1 MSPVISHPRSA
12 AARHQSDELSP
23 ITITVDCPAKTNL
36 TLEVGPAHD
45 EWGGRHELD
54 TIYCAIG
61 VYDTVTATAKQPGA
75 GFSLELEGAY
85 LGDLASSRNDM
96 RRNHA
101 VLALFAMAQAAEREP
116 DVALTITKRIPVGA
130 GLGGGSADAAATMLA
145 VNRLWELNWPIE
157 RLRTIAAT
165 LGADMPFCLTGGLAY
180 GTGFGERI
188 TDIAPGSR
196 DELALI
202 EQGFS
207 GEVLV
212 GAYQSQLSTPEVYH
226 TFDIVGAAE
235 GDRNHLQA
243 AAISLHP
250 RSGQVLVDGVDVR
263 EYSLKNLRDGVGMVL
278 QKNVLFSGTIDENLR
293 WGNEE
298 ASEEAIQLWS
308 IVLFEPNLPNT
319 PISASDSDAKV
330 ATSHPTHE
338 RSPPMTYQVDERE
351 ARKAYVR
358 RRQTIVFSISGA
370 VLAVVLVI
378 ALLFNFHVFGLGEV
392 ETPASQPNYGNAAP
406 CAVKD
411 SSGKAQY
418 VSNASVGIRVMN
430 GTSHGQFAKAV
441 GEALANRGFSVQK
454 IDNYSSTDVERTTI
468 YFGKN
473 AINQAYTLIG
483 NFTDATMIMTA
494 REDQLIDVVIG
505 ATFNDLQD
513 TNSSPQSGKTITNI
527 EGCKAA
533 DSMTKLPADTKH
545 DAYTAQ

>member
-1 MSPVISHPRSA
+1 MSPVTSHPRPA
-12 AARHQSDELSP
+12 AARHQFDELSP

-54 TIYCAIG
+54 AIYCAIG

-85 LGDLASSRNDM
+85 LGDLASSRSDM

-226 TFDIVGAAE
+226 TFDLVGAAE
-235 GDRNHLQA
+235 GDRNRLQA

-250 RSGQVLVDGVDVR
+250 RSGQAIDAATQAGASHAFVSGSAPQW
-263 EYSLKNLRDGVGMVL
+263 SLSPPTRQRHNALSRCG
-278 QKNVLFSGTIDENLR
+278 
-293 WGNEE
+293 
-298 ASEEAIQLWS
+298 AIQLWS

-392 ETPASQPNYGNAAP
+392 ETPARQPNYGNAAP

>member
-1 MSPVISHPRSA
+1 M
-12 AARHQSDELSP
+12 
-23 ITITVDCPAKTNL
+23 DCPAKTNL

-45 EWGGRHELD
+45 EWAD
-54 TIYCAIG
+54 ATNWTPPTVQSAYT
-61 VYDTVTATAKQPGA
+61 DTVTATAKQPGA

-85 LGDLASSRNDM
+85 LGDLASSRSDM

-250 RSGQVLVDGVDVR
+250 RSGQAIDAPRRRVPAMHSSPDPPLSGR
-263 EYSLKNLRDGVGMVL
+263 FRRRRG
-278 QKNVLFSGTIDENLR
+278 SGTTHYRGVARYSCGRSYYSSQISR
-293 WGNEE
+293 
-298 ASEEAIQLWS
+298 
-308 IVLFEPNLPNT
+308 T
-319 PISASDSDAKV
+319 PQ
-330 ATSHPTHE
+330 
-338 RSPPMTYQVDERE
+338 YQ
-351 ARKAYVR
+351 
-358 RRQTIVFSISGA
+358 RQTV
-370 VLAVVLVI
+370 
-378 ALLFNFHVFGLGEV
+378 
-392 ETPASQPNYGNAAP
+392 
-406 CAVKD
+406 
-411 SSGKAQY
+411 
-418 VSNASVGIRVMN
+418 
-430 GTSHGQFAKAV
+430 
-441 GEALANRGFSVQK
+441 
-454 IDNYSSTDVERTTI
+454 
-468 YFGKN
+468 
-473 AINQAYTLIG
+473 TL
-483 NFTDATMIMTA
+483 
-494 REDQLIDVVIG
+494 R
-505 ATFNDLQD
+505 
-513 TNSSPQSGKTITNI
+513 
-527 EGCKAA
+527 
-533 DSMTKLPADTKH
+533 
-545 DAYTAQ
+545 

>member
-85 LGDLASSRNDM
+85 LGDLASSRSDM

-250 RSGQVLVDGVDVR
+250 RSGQAIAAATQAGASHAFVSG
-263 EYSLKNLRDGVGMVL
+263 SLSPPTRQRHNALSRCG
-278 QKNVLFSGTIDENLR
+278 
-293 WGNEE
+293 
-298 ASEEAIQLWS
+298 AIQLWS

>member
-1 MSPVISHPRSA
+1 MSPVISHPRPA
-12 AARHQSDELSP
+12 AARHQFDELSP

-85 LGDLASSRNDM
+85 LGDLASSRSDM

-145 VNRLWELNWPIE
+145 VNRLWDLNWPIE

-188 TDIAPGSR
+188 TDITPGSR

-250 RSGQVLVDGVDVR
+250 RSGQVLVDGEDIVNYEPADLADKIGYVFQNPDLQILEDTVFDEVAYGPR
-263 EYSLKNLRDGVGMVL
+263 AKKLTAETIKKQVEAALAATGLAELAGAYPRLLSFGQKRRLGVASALALNPRTLILDEITNGQDAIEKERMMQYL
-278 QKNVLFSGTIDENLR
+278 QTL
-293 WGNEE
+293 NEE
-298 ASEEAIQLWS
+298 KGIT
-308 IVLFEPNLPNT
+308 IVL
-319 PISASDSDAKV
+319 ISHDMDV
-330 ATSHPTHE
+330 
-338 RSPPMTYQVDERE
+338 
-351 ARKAYVR
+351 VR
-358 RRQTIVFSISGA
+358 RYAKRAIVLKDGDLVYDGTPTELFGGA
-370 VLAVVLVI
+370 YAVEEW
-378 ALLFNFHVFGLGEV
+378 GLRRP
-392 ETPASQPNYGNAAP
+392 TAA
-406 CAVKD
+406 
-411 SSGKAQY
+411 
-418 VSNASVGIRVMN
+418 
-430 GTSHGQFAKAV
+430 
-441 GEALANRGFSVQK
+441 ALAGSLGF
-454 IDNYSSTDVERTTI
+454 T
-468 YFGKN
+468 
-473 AINQAYTLIG
+473 A
-483 NFTDATMIMTA
+483 ATPEEFCRLLVRKGA
-494 REDQLIDVVIG
+494 ED
-505 ATFNDLQD
+505 
-513 TNSSPQSGKTITNI
+513 
-527 EGCKAA
+527 
-533 DSMTKLPADTKH
+533 
-545 DAYTAQ
+545 

>member
-85 LGDLASSRNDM
+85 LGDLASSRSDM

-130 GLGGGSADAAATMLA
+130 GLGGGSADARGDHAGGQSSLGAELA
-145 VNRLWELNWPIE
+145 HRGAC
-157 RLRTIAAT
+157 RTIAAT

-250 RSGQVLVDGVDVR
+250 RSGQAIDAATQAGASMHSSPDPAPPVVAFCRRRG
-263 EYSLKNLRDGVGMVL
+263 
-278 QKNVLFSGTIDENLR
+278 SGTTHYRGVARYSCGRSYYSSQISR
-293 WGNEE
+293 
-298 ASEEAIQLWS
+298 
-308 IVLFEPNLPNT
+308 T
-319 PISASDSDAKV
+319 PQ
-330 ATSHPTHE
+330 
-338 RSPPMTYQVDERE
+338 YQ
-351 ARKAYVR
+351 
-358 RRQTIVFSISGA
+358 RQTV
-370 VLAVVLVI
+370 
-378 ALLFNFHVFGLGEV
+378 
-392 ETPASQPNYGNAAP
+392 
-406 CAVKD
+406 
-411 SSGKAQY
+411 
-418 VSNASVGIRVMN
+418 
-430 GTSHGQFAKAV
+430 
-441 GEALANRGFSVQK
+441 
-454 IDNYSSTDVERTTI
+454 
-468 YFGKN
+468 
-473 AINQAYTLIG
+473 TL
-483 NFTDATMIMTA
+483 
-494 REDQLIDVVIG
+494 R
-505 ATFNDLQD
+505 
-513 TNSSPQSGKTITNI
+513 
-527 EGCKAA
+527 
-533 DSMTKLPADTKH
+533 
-545 DAYTAQ
+545 

>member
-1 MSPVISHPRSA
+1 M
-12 AARHQSDELSP
+12 
-23 ITITVDCPAKTNL
+23 DCPAKTNL

-85 LGDLASSRNDM
+85 LGDLASSRSDM

-145 VNRLWELNWPIE
+145 VNRLWDLNWPIE

-188 TDIAPGSR
+188 TDITPGSR

-250 RSGQVLVDGVDVR
+250 RSGQAIDAATQAGASHAFVSGSGPQW
-263 EYSLKNLRDGVGMVL
+263 SLSPPTRQRHNALSRCG
-278 QKNVLFSGTIDENLR
+278 
-293 WGNEE
+293 
-298 ASEEAIQLWS
+298 AIQLWS

>member
-1 MSPVISHPRSA
+1 MSPVISHPRPA
-12 AARHQSDELSP
+12 AARHQFDELSP

-61 VYDTVTATAKQPGA
+61 VYDTVAATAKQPGA

-85 LGDLASSRNDM
+85 LGDLASSRSDM

-145 VNRLWELNWPIE
+145 VNRLWDLNWPIE

-188 TDIAPGSR
+188 TDITPGSR

-250 RSGQVLVDGVDVR
+250 RSGQAIDAATQAGASHAFVSGSGPSVVAFAADEAAAQRIIDGW
-263 EYSLKNLRDGVGMVL
+263 RD
-278 QKNVLFSGTIDENLR
+278 T
-293 WGNEE
+293 
-298 ASEEAIQLWS
+298 
-308 IVLFEPNLPNT
+308 
-319 PISASDSDAKV
+319 
-330 ATSHPTHE
+330 
-338 RSPPMTYQVDERE
+338 
-351 ARKAYVR
+351 
-358 RRQTIVFSISGA
+358 
-370 VLAVVLVI
+370 AVVDRI
-378 ALLFNFHVFGLGEV
+378 IRAKS
-392 ETPASQPNYGNAAP
+392 PAHPN
-406 CAVKD
+406 
-411 SSGKAQY
+411 
-418 VSNASVGIRVMN
+418 
-430 GTSHGQFAKAV
+430 
-441 GEALANRGFSVQK
+441 
-454 IDNYSSTDVERTTI
+454 
-468 YFGKN
+468 
-473 AINQAYTLIG
+473 IG
-483 NFTDATMIMTA
+483 V
-494 REDQLIDVVIG
+494 RQ
-505 ATFNDLQD
+505 
-513 TNSSPQSGKTITNI
+513 
-527 EGCKAA
+527 
-533 DSMTKLPADTKH
+533 
-545 DAYTAQ
+545 

>member
-85 LGDLASSRNDM
+85 LGDLASSRSDM

-116 DVALTITKRIPVGA
+116 
-130 GLGGGSADAAATMLA
+130 AAATMLA

-250 RSGQVLVDGVDVR
+250 RSGQA
-263 EYSLKNLRDGVGMVL
+263 
-278 QKNVLFSGTIDENLR
+278 ID
-293 WGNEE
+293 
-298 ASEEAIQLWS
+298 A
-308 IVLFEPNLPNT
+308 
-319 PISASDSDAKV
+319 
-330 ATSHPTHE
+330 AT
-338 RSPPMTYQVDERE
+338 
-351 ARKAYVR
+351 
-358 RRQTIVFSISGA
+358 
-370 VLAVVLVI
+370 
-378 ALLFNFHVFGLGEV
+378 
-392 ETPASQPNYGNAAP
+392 
-406 CAVKD
+406 
-411 SSGKAQY
+411 
-418 VSNASVGIRVMN
+418 
-430 GTSHGQFAKAV
+430 
-441 GEALANRGFSVQK
+441 
-454 IDNYSSTDVERTTI
+454 
-468 YFGKN
+468 
-473 AINQAYTLIG
+473 
-483 NFTDATMIMTA
+483 
-494 REDQLIDVVIG
+494 
-505 ATFNDLQD
+505 
-513 TNSSPQSGKTITNI
+513 
-527 EGCKAA
+527 
-533 DSMTKLPADTKH
+533 
-545 DAYTAQ
+545 